1 MPEVQLAYRI
11 WQCGLEWHWQV
22 VLESN
27 SVLVSGVAD
36 TQRER
41 PCCIALRTATTIPNN
56 SWWNHA
62 SLFFHLHGSGGRDAE
77 GQEFADDNA
86 AIQEARAV
94 ARDLSH
100 NWNPSSQER
109 VVVTNE
115 KGDVVHEE
123 PLFRA

>member
-1 MPEVQLAYRI
+1 MPGFAYRT
-11 WQCGLEWHWQV
+11 WQRGSEGHWQV
-22 VLESN
+22 VLD
-27 SVLVSGVAD
+27 A
-36 TQRER
+36 R
-41 PCCIALRTATTIPNN
+41 LR
-56 SWWNHA
+56 
-62 SLFFHLHGSGGRDAE
+62 GGRNQRGGSHGGHDAGARDVD

-94 ARDLSH
+94 ARDL
-100 NWNPSSQER
+100 SQER

>member
-1 MPEVQLAYRI
+1 MHRY
-11 WQCGLEWHWQV
+11 
-22 VLESN
+22 
-27 SVLVSGVAD
+27 
-36 TQRER
+36 
-41 PCCIALRTATTIPNN
+41 
-56 SWWNHA
+56 
-62 SLFFHLHGSGGRDAE
+62 FFHLHGSGARDVD

-94 ARDLSH
+94 ARDL
-100 NWNPSSQER
+100 SQER

>member
-1 MPEVQLAYRI
+1 MHRY
-11 WQCGLEWHWQV
+11 
-22 VLESN
+22 
-27 SVLVSGVAD
+27 
-36 TQRER
+36 
-41 PCCIALRTATTIPNN
+41 
-56 SWWNHA
+56 
-62 SLFFHLHGSGGRDAE
+62 FFHLHGSGARDVD

-100 NWNPSSQER
+100 NRNPSLQER
-109 VVVTNE
+109 IVVTNE